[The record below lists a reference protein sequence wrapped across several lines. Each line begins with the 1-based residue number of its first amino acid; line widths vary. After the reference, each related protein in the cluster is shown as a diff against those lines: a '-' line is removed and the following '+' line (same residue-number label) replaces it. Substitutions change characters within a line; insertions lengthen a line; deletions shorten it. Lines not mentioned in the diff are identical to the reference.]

1 MTVMQTLE
9 KTATTQQYSIQQEPE
24 GSGVREELDLS
35 PLLGNRLCLILDNQ
49 VSSEVAVEMEKVF
62 LELPFFLNDID
73 RADTAHVRH
82 LVHHFESE
90 ELATNKVIQFIAER
104 TQLALAN
111 KGVKVGNL
119 RRAYVNLNLFGDHQF
134 AHYDGPEWT
143 ALLFICGEWQSD
155 WGGEFLVYPQ
165 DGQQGIAAAI
175 EPKPGRLVVFDGEL
189 LHRGGCPS
197 KRFDGPRMTLAL
209 KFSK

>member
-1 MTVMQTLE
+1 MTVMQILDQTS
-9 KTATTQQYSIQQEPE
+9 TTQYDSMQQASAE
-24 GSGVREELDLS
+24 SGAREDLDLS

-82 LVHHFESE
+82 LVHHFDSE
-90 ELATNKVIQFIAER
+90 ELSANKVIQFIAER
-104 TQLALAN
+104 TQLALTN
-111 KGVKVGNL
+111 KGIQVGDL

-165 DGQQGIAAAI
+165 DGQQGIAAAN
-175 EPKPGRLVVFDGEL
+175 
-189 LHRGGCPS
+189 
-197 KRFDGPRMTLAL
+197 
-209 KFSK
+209 